1 MYPLQGTFAQDLY
14 ILHVLF
20 LIYLYYIIMQE
31 EESKKLEPTKSQ
43 KLKPTKNLR
52 ASLSEHNYYTIELNE
67 PIQSNNP
74 MHYGLTPP
82 VEVKVVKGKIVS
94 ETPSTS
100 KKDGSLLLE
109 DKDKLGRRFTQRV
122 NKLNIKRIHQ
132 KYNVEFL
139 SYKHG
144 DHDHSLLVTQIN
156 DKINKYV
163 GTGGTKRRYA
173 KKRRYTKKNRKINKK

>member
-31 EESKKLEPTKSQ
+31 EESKKLEPTKSH

-74 MHYGLTPP
+74 MHGHR
-82 VEVKVVKGKIVS
+82 EVTVVKGKIVS

-109 DKDKLGRRFTQRV
+109 DNDELGRRFTQRV
-122 NKLNIKRIHQ
+122 NKLNIKRKNQ
-132 KYNVEFL
+132 KYNVGFL

-144 DHDHSLLVTQIN
+144 DHDHSLNQVNNQI
-156 DKINKYV
+156 KQYT
-163 GTGGTKRRYA
+163 GTGGT
-173 KKRRYTKKNRKINKK
+173 KRRYTKKNRKINKK

>member
-1 MYPLQGTFAQDLY
+1 
-14 ILHVLF
+14 
-20 LIYLYYIIMQE
+20 MQE

-52 ASLSEHNYYTIELNE
+52 ASLSEHNYYTIELYE

-74 MHYGLTPP
+74 MHGHR
-82 VEVKVVKGKIVS
+82 EVTVVKGKIVS